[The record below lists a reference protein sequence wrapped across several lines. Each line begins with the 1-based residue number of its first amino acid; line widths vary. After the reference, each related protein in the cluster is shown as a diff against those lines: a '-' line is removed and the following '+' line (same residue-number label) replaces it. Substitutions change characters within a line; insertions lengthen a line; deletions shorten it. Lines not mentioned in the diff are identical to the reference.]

1 VVEASKFG
9 MTSRQARAV
18 SQLAET
24 QPEIHTEMVN
34 PKLVKTKTNKDN
46 ERRESALK
54 NYIA

>member
-1 VVEASKFG
+1 